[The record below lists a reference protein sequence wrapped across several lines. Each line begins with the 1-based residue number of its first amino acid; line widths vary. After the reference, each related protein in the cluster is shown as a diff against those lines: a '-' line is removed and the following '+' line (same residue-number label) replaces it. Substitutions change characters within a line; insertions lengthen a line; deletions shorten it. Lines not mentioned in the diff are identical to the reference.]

1 MRLSEYDFTI
11 AHRSGKTNSA
21 NALLRRSNYKN
32 SNIFV
37 NRLLSTL
44 QQKLTRIKDLN
55 SSIFATIRA
64 IYATRIKD
72 EVNTTS
78 IYSVSVNTKK
88 CLTIYAECILS
99 KIINTAMQ
107 EAHLNVVYLSRRRNS

>member
-1 MRLSEYDFTI
+1 MRLSECDFTI
-11 AHRSGKTNSA
+11 AHRLDKTNSA
-21 NALLRRSNYKN
+21 DAPSRRSDYKD

-72 EVNTTS
+72 KVNTV
-78 IYSVSVNTKK
+78 IYS
-88 CLTIYAECILS
+88 
-99 KIINTAMQ
+99 
-107 EAHLNVVYLSRRRNS
+107 